1 MGTWAHKKC
10 QTHKSDTS
18 DSAAVWLNFYR
29 LEVTGPLLVFLI
41 TNIWDSWSG
50 IIEDKIEQAQCP
62 NQRLAG
68 AGVAD
73 CGAWHGVGGAAGEGA
88 QEARWGRECRGDGKG
103 ERCLQWCDGDG
114 AIFVREWILSGNI
127 RSLWTG
133 WGGRTKYYWPQGS
146 NHTSKKR
153 KSLWMVKIKMLMIIY
168 IFRSLLRWLQ
178 MMLCRR
184 F

>member
-73 CGAWHGVGGAAGEGA
+73 CGAWHGVGGSAGEGA

-103 ERCLQWCDGDG
+103 ERCLQWCDCDDCMIVVVRM
-114 AIFVREWILSGNI
+114 IFCKGMNSIRQYTLSLNRLGRKNQIL
-127 RSLWTG
+127 L
-133 WGGRTKYYWPQGS
+133 
-146 NHTSKKR
+146 TSRFKSYIKKA
-153 KSLWMVKIKMLMIIY
+153 
-168 IFRSLLRWLQ
+168 
-178 MMLCRR
+178 
-184 F
+184 